1 MKIIDVHNELNVLEL
16 LVSAVRTSSANGTGV
31 DLQGYQG
38 KLKVILD
45 TAQASAGTTP
55 TLDVKI
61 QDSADNSD
69 FTDVSGL
76 TFTQVTDSAD
86 LLEAIAVDTRAV
98 RRYIRAVATIAGT
111 DTPTFNSAVVAV
123 GQKQIM

>member
-1 MKIIDVHNELNVLEL
+1 MKIIDVHNELNEIKL
-16 LVSAVRTSSANGTGV
+16 AAGTYTGSANGAIV

-38 KLKVILD
+38 KLKVVLN
-45 TAQASAGTTP
+45 SGSGGGTNP

-61 QDSADNSD
+61 QDSADGSS

-76 TFTQVTDSAD
+76 TFTQVGSSASIQS
-86 LLEAIAVDTRAV
+86 LAVDTRAV
-98 RRYIRAVATIAGT
+98 RRYIRAVLTISGT
-111 DTPTFNSAVVAV
+111 SPSFGLSITAV